1 MSKEYQNSP
10 DFTKY
15 FDTESKRNFWV
26 LGYFGGGS
34 INVSDAFT
42 RAKHFAEENNVPLNT
57 VQIDEIHTSR
67 RFKGF
72 KFMFSTVDPQQRGE
86 GIEDDNVTPNV
97 FQYLTD

>member
-1 MSKEYQNSP
+1 MLKDYQNSP

-15 FDTESKRNFWV
+15 YDTESKRNIWV

-57 VQIDEIHTSR
+57 VQIDEIHSSR

-72 KFMFSTVDPQQRGE
+72 KFLFSTVDTQQRGDCV
-86 GIEDDNVTPNV
+86 EDLTEMPNV
-97 FQYLTD
+97 FNFLTD

>member
-1 MSKEYQNSP
+1 MLKDYQKSK
-10 DFTKY
+10 DFAKY
-15 FDTESKRNFWV
+15 FDTELKKNIWV

-57 VQIDEIHTSR
+57 VQIDEIHKSR

-72 KFMFSTVDPQQRGE
+72 KFIFSTVDTQQIGE
-86 GIEDDNVTPNV
+86 GVEDLTEMPNV
-97 FQYLTD
+97 FNFLTD